1 VTSSSLTVTRCSAMS
16 FKLVQVLWLQDQC
29 QLIKTS
35 VYGKGESTSVLTGFV
50 AFAKSET
57 NVVLDIASNE

>member
-1 VTSSSLTVTRCSAMS
+1 MS